1 MIQAIQGPPSPM
13 SKKTRANNAEKQA
26 KVKFERDKVVEMI
39 ECFYDKAR
47 TKIEK
52 ALSKDSK
59 RTLLVCK
66 ELFSTFSLHPKQEL
80 F

>member
-1 MIQAIQGPPSPM
+1 M
-13 SKKTRANNAEKQA
+13 
-26 KVKFERDKVVEMI
+26 KFERDKVVEMI

-52 ALSKDSK
+52 ALNKDSK